1 MTEEADAVGV
11 ARSADSWIAVAFG
24 GETYVEAVA
33 TDEIGALWGRY
44 GERAERIVV
53 GVPIGL
59 FGNVDTGT
67 DVEGGRQPPERECD
81 AIAREHLGDRAHTI
95 VTPPSREATRR
106 RRFPAARR
114 VHERTTG
121 GQLSRAAFEHAGA
134 IAAVDELLQ
143 EIPESR
149 SVLRGSHPELAFRA
163 FAGEPLERDPSTAG
177 GYAERMRILADHD
190 MDAPPTVQS
199 AAEAVADADVPIEGV
214 LDALA
219 LGYTARQALD
229 GDGELRSLPPDPPTD
244 ATGLPMELVYRS
256 ETPL

>member
-1 MTEEADAVGV
+1 MTEEADAVGI
-11 ARSADSWIAVAFG
+11 ARAADSWIAVAFD

-44 GERAERIVV
+44 GEYAERILV

-59 FGNVDTGT
+59 FGSVGATADAG
-67 DVEGGRQPPERECD
+67 DGPRPPERECD
-81 AIAREHLGDRAHTI
+81 ALAREVLGDRAQAI

-121 GQLSRAAFEHAGA
+121 GELSRAAFEQSAA

-149 SVLRGSHPELAFRA
+149 SVLRGSHPALAFRA
-163 FAGEPLERDPSTAG
+163 FAGEPLERDPATAG
-177 GYAERMRILADHD
+177 GYAERMRTLADLD
-190 MDAPPTVQS
+190 RDAPPTVQS
-199 AAEAVADADVPIEGV
+199 AAEAVAGAAVPIESV

-219 LGYTARQALD
+219 LAYTARSDPDAAT
-229 GDGELRSLPPDPPTD
+229 ELRSLPPAPPTD
-244 ATGLPMELVYRS
+244 PTELPMELVYRS
-256 ETPL
+256 ATPL